1 MPGVAGALI
10 VFAGVD
16 LAAAGALAGLGDAT
30 GLAGALDLRAAFLAG
45 RPKPSAIATSV
56 SSSASALPASTCGV
70 MYGAAA
76 SKSVASCGGKATAIG
91 MEQAG
96 VAKRSNRSEDAL
108 FGTRAA
114 EARSLKRAYAYDTRA
129 HGQVMRLVM
138 GSLLLLASAA
148 GFLGAS

>member
-1 MPGVAGALI
+1 MV
-10 VFAGVD
+10 VFAGVV

-30 GLAGALDLRAAFLAG
+30 GLAGALVLRAAFLG